1 MKHFEEQVSQ
11 AAIRLRNE
19 ENGRLCV
26 PRNPRRGSGIS
37 WGWVATPVAA
47 VVGLLWGVELGKMS
61 DESSFRQVA
70 QEIDTVIC
78 HEAVRD
84 TVYFV
89 RPESKVASWQD
100 GRESKAGGIS
110 RSDFSV
116 TNPEPEKKTVTLP
129 TRTGKCVL
137 EDGIDY
143 SMLWEPV
150 AIR

>member
-1 MKHFEEQVSQ
+1 MKRFEEQVSQ

-37 WGWVATPVAA
+37 W
-47 VVGLLWGVELGKMS
+47 
-61 DESSFRQVA
+61 QVA

-78 HEAVRD
+78 HEVVRD

-116 TNPEPEKKTVTLP
+116 TNPEPEKKTVALP

>member
-37 WGWVATPVAA
+37 WGWVATSVAA

-78 HEAVRD
+78 HEVVRD

-100 GRESKAGGIS
+100 GRESKAGGYLGPTF
-110 RSDFSV
+110 RLQ
-116 TNPEPEKKTVTLP
+116 TLNLKKRPWHCQRGRGNVFW
-129 TRTGKCVL
+129 RMV
-137 EDGIDY
+137 
-143 SMLWEPV
+143 
-150 AIR
+150 

>member
-78 HEAVRD
+78 HEVVRD

-100 GRESKAGGIS
+100 G
-110 RSDFSV
+110 SV

>member
-1 MKHFEEQVSQ
+1 MKRFEEQVSQ
-11 AAIRLRNE
+11 AAIRLRTE

-26 PRNPRRGSGIS
+26 PRTPRRGSGIS

-78 HEAVRD
+78 HEVVRD

-116 TNPEPEKKTVTLP
+116 TNPEPEKKTVALP

>member
-47 VVGLLWGVELGKMS
+47 VVGLLWGVE
-61 DESSFRQVA
+61 
-70 QEIDTVIC
+70 IDTVIC
-78 HEAVRD
+78 HEVVRD

-116 TNPEPEKKTVTLP
+116 TNPEPEKKTVALP

>member
-1 MKHFEEQVSQ
+1 MN
-11 AAIRLRNE
+11 R
-19 ENGRLCV
+19 
-26 PRNPRRGSGIS
+26 
-37 WGWVATPVAA
+37 
-47 VVGLLWGVELGKMS
+47 
-61 DESSFRQVA
+61 SFRQVA

-78 HEAVRD
+78 HEVVRD

-100 GRESKAGGIS
+100 GREAKRGDIS
-110 RSDFSV
+110 VRLSV

>member
-1 MKHFEEQVSQ
+1 M
-11 AAIRLRNE
+11 
-19 ENGRLCV
+19 
-26 PRNPRRGSGIS
+26 
-37 WGWVATPVAA
+37 
-47 VVGLLWGVELGKMS
+47 VGLLWGVELGKMS

-78 HEAVRD
+78 HEVVRD

-116 TNPEPEKKTVTLP
+116 TNPEPEKKTVALP

>member
-1 MKHFEEQVSQ
+1 MKKTVVYVCHGTRVGVVAF
-11 AAIRLRNE
+11 L
-19 ENGRLCV
+19 G
-26 PRNPRRGSGIS
+26 
-37 WGWVATPVAA
+37 GWVATPVAA

-78 HEAVRD
+78 HEVVRD

-116 TNPEPEKKTVTLP
+116 TNPEPEKKTVALP

>member
-78 HEAVRD
+78 MRSCVIRFISFD
-84 TVYFV
+84 
-89 RPESKVASWQD
+89 RKVKLPHGED
-100 GRESKAGGIS
+100 GRESKAGGYLGPTF
-110 RSDFSV
+110 RLQ
-116 TNPEPEKKTVTLP
+116 TLNLKKRPWHCQRGRGNVFW
-129 TRTGKCVL
+129 RMV
-137 EDGIDY
+137 
-143 SMLWEPV
+143 
-150 AIR
+150 